1 MIQATTETAFTIY
14 VQTEDNR
21 IDTSVASTQIRHLVK
36 FTNDLD
42 KSVQYAYGSVET
54 IYDRYTSIG
63 MTYNINPDIYVGK
76 TKLFPAGYWKYEVYE
91 VSWIGTVRVTS
102 GHAPATEDDVLLP
115 AADDKGVVQGLVT
128 KGKMNL
134 SEKDGTEQVQYT
146 QRQAPTATNY
156 IYYGQDTSSWTP
168 ASEGSNL
175 SAWYKNK
182 EGITLN
188 GSDVSAWSDSSDNS
202 FDMLQATA
210 SEQPAYTAAT
220 GALTFDA
227 SSTQSLQTVSDI
239 ILAGTFTI
247 GIRLHPAANNVIV
260 LGDNT
265 TTNEFFKISNST
277 QLRFKTDG
285 SQVDITVNDGDLL
298 SDNYLVIT
306 RDGSNLVSLYVNG
319 TLQTDTETLAGTAE
333 IDAIGVRATDTNA
346 YDGIIREVQIYDTTS
361 AELTANINTYL
372 STL

>member
-1 MIQATTETAFTIY
+1 MIQATTETGFNIY

-21 IDTSVASTQIRHLVK
+21 IDTSVASTQIRHLLK

-42 KSVQYAYGSVET
+42 KSVYYAYGNTEV
-54 IYDRYTSIG
+54 IKDRYTNISIN
-63 MTYNINPDIYVGK
+63 YVASNPDMYTGE
-76 TKLFPAGYWKYEVYE
+76 TKLFPAGYWKYELYE
-91 VSWIGTVRVTS
+91 VSWAGVVTVS
-102 GHAPATEDDVLLP
+102 LGFAPVTEDDVLP
-115 AADDKGVVQGLVT
+115 AGPNVGVVQGLVT

-146 QRQAPTATNY
+146 QREAPTETNY
-156 IYYGQDTSSWTP
+156 IYYGQDTSGWTP

-202 FDMLQATA
+202 NDMLQATA
-210 SEQPAYTAAT
+210 SEQPAYSAST

-227 SSTQSLQTVSDI
+227 TDTQSLQTVSDI
-239 ILAGTFTI
+239 TLAGTFTI
-247 GIRLHPAANNVIV
+247 GIRLHPTANNVIV

-285 SQVDITVNDGDLL
+285 SQVDITVNAGDLI

-319 TLQTDTETLAGTAE
+319 TLQTDTETLSGTAN

-346 YDGIIREVQIYDTTS
+346 YDGIIREVQIYETTS
-361 AELTANINTYL
+361 AGLTANINTYL